1 MESHKKKKK
10 SPYKKKKKRKE
21 KKSPLNCVKEWKGYW
36 VFFLFNFKER
46 SFFFSNSNDANGH
59 LSQRHGGAKYY
70 VQSIMIAVCVS
81 EMLHV

>member
-21 KKSPLNCVKEWKGYW
+21 ISLELRQGVERILGI
-36 VFFLFNFKER
+36 FFIQFQRKV
-46 SFFFSNSNDANGH
+46 FFFSNSNDANGH